1 MPVDTLFE
9 KLRFA
14 ERRLI
19 AAEERV
25 AFCQTAAAKTSVV
38 LGSQCV
44 SRARDVASHENAIIR
59 LMEAER
65 AYTEAEREYSDL
77 RDHVC
82 SLLQRLDDPMN
93 ADILKLRHVE
103 NKRMSAIANE
113 LHLSRS
119 SVYRRYAIALAELK
133 GVLQTSQDQRAEI

>member
-1 MPVDTLFE
+1 MPVDALFGE
-9 KLRFA
+9 LRLA

-25 AFCQTAAAKTSVV
+25 AFCRATAAKTSVV

-44 SRARDVASHENAIIR
+44 SRSHDVAAHENAVIR

-65 AYTEAEREYSDL
+65 EYIEAEQQYSDL

-93 ADILKLRHVE
+93 AGILKLRHVE
-103 NKRMSAIANE
+103 HKRMSVIANE

-119 SVYRRYAIALAELK
+119 SVYRRYALALSDLED
-133 GVLQTSQDQRAEI
+133 VLQTQGI

>member
-1 MPVDTLFE
+1 MPVDVLFE
-9 KLRFA
+9 KLRLA

-25 AFCQTAAAKTSVV
+25 AYCRAAAAKASAV
-38 LGSQCV
+38 LGGECV
-44 SRARDVASHENAIIR
+44 SRTRDVASHENAVIR

-103 NKRMSAIANE
+103 HKRMSAIANE

-119 SVYRRYAIALAELK
+119 SVYRRYTLALSDLK
-133 GVLQTSQDQRAEI
+133 DVLQTQGI

>member
-1 MPVDTLFE
+1 MPVDALFGE
-9 KLRFA
+9 LRFA

-19 AAEERV
+19 SAEERV
-25 AFCQTAAAKTSVV
+25 AYCRAAAEKTSVV

-44 SRARDVASHENAIIR
+44 SRARDVASHENAVIR

-65 AYTEAEREYSDL
+65 AYAEAEREYSDL

-82 SLLQRLDDPMN
+82 SLLQRLDDPIN

-119 SVYRRYAIALAELK
+119 SIYRRYALALAELK
-133 GVLQTSQDQRAEI
+133 DVLQMQDGHAGS

>member
-1 MPVDTLFE
+1 MPVDALWGE
-9 KLRFA
+9 LRFA

-25 AFCQTAAAKTSVV
+25 AYCRAASAV
-38 LGSQCV
+38 LGGECV
-44 SRARDVASHENAIIR
+44 SRTRDVASHENAVIR

-65 AYTEAEREYSDL
+65 AYAEAEREYSDL

-82 SLLQRLDDPMN
+82 SLLQRLDDAMN
-93 ADILKLRHVE
+93 ANVLKLRHLK
-103 NKRMSAIANE
+103 NKRMSAIANK

-119 SVYRRYAIALAELK
+119 SVYRRYSLALAELK
-133 GVLQTSQDQRAEI
+133 SVLQMQDGHAGS

>member
-1 MPVDTLFE
+1 MPVDALWGE
-9 KLRFA
+9 LRFA

-25 AFCQTAAAKTSVV
+25 AYCRTAAAKASAV
-38 LGSQCV
+38 LGGECV
-44 SRARDVASHENAIIR
+44 SRTRDVASHENAVIR

-65 AYTEAEREYSDL
+65 AYAEAEREYSDL

-82 SLLQRLDDPMN
+82 SLLQRLDDAMN
-93 ADILKLRHVE
+93 ANVLKLRHVE

-133 GVLQTSQDQRAEI
+133 GVLQT

>member
-1 MPVDTLFE
+1 MPVDALWGE
-9 KLRFA
+9 LRFA

-25 AFCQTAAAKTSVV
+25 AYCRTAAAKASAV
-38 LGSQCV
+38 LGGECV
-44 SRARDVASHENAIIR
+44 SRTRDVASHENAVIR

-65 AYTEAEREYSDL
+65 AYAEAEREYSDL

-82 SLLQRLDDPMN
+82 SLLQRLDDAMN
-93 ADILKLRHVE
+93 ANVLKLRHVE

-133 GVLQTSQDQRAEI
+133 CVLQT

>member
-1 MPVDTLFE
+1 MPVDALFGE
-9 KLRFA
+9 LRLA

-25 AFCQTAAAKTSVV
+25 AFCRATAAKTSVV

-44 SRARDVASHENAIIR
+44 SKVRDVASNENAVIR

-65 AYTEAEREYSDL
+65 EYTEAEQQYSDL

-93 ADILKLRHVE
+93 AGILKLRHVE
-103 NKRMSAIANE
+103 HKRMSAIANE

-119 SVYRRYAIALAELK
+119 SVYRRYTLALSELK
-133 GVLQTSQDQRAEI
+133 DVLQMQDGHAGS

>member
-1 MPVDTLFE
+1 MMHFFGE
-9 KLRFA
+9 LRFA

-25 AFCQTAAAKTSVV
+25 AFCRATAAKTSVV
-38 LGSQCV
+38 LGSKCV
-44 SRARDVASHENAIIR
+44 SKVRDVASHENAVIR

-65 AYTEAEREYSDL
+65 EYAEAEREYSDL

-82 SLLQRLDDPMN
+82 SLLQSLDDPMN

-103 NKRMSAIANE
+103 HKRMSAIANE

-119 SVYRRYAIALAELK
+119 SVYRRYAIALAELE
-133 GVLQTSQDQRAEI
+133 GVLLMEDGL

>member
-1 MPVDTLFE
+1 MPVDALFGE
-9 KLRFA
+9 LRLA

-25 AFCQTAAAKTSVV
+25 AFCRATAAKTSVV

-44 SRARDVASHENAIIR
+44 SKVRDVASNENAVIR

-65 AYTEAEREYSDL
+65 EYTEAEQQYSDL

-103 NKRMSAIANE
+103 HKRMSAIANE

-119 SVYRRYAIALAELK
+119 SVYRRYTLALSELK
-133 GVLQTSQDQRAEI
+133 DVLQMQDGHAGS

>member
-1 MPVDTLFE
+1 MPVDVLFE
-9 KLRFA
+9 KLRLA

-25 AFCQTAAAKTSVV
+25 AYCRAAAAKTSVV

-44 SRARDVASHENAIIR
+44 SRTRDVASHENVVIR

-65 AYTEAEREYSDL
+65 AYAEAEREYSDM
-77 RDHVC
+77 RDRVC

-93 ADILKLRHVE
+93 AGILKLRHVE

-133 GVLQTSQDQRAEI
+133 GVLQT

>member
-1 MPVDTLFE
+1 MPVDALFGE
-9 KLRFA
+9 LQLA

-25 AFCQTAAAKTSVV
+25 AFCRATAAKTSVV
-38 LGSQCV
+38 LGSKCV
-44 SRARDVASHENAIIR
+44 SKVRDVASHENAVIR

-65 AYTEAEREYSDL
+65 AYTEAEQQYSDL
-77 RDHVC
+77 CDHVC

-103 NKRMSAIANE
+103 HRRMSAIANE

-133 GVLQTSQDQRAEI
+133 SVLQTQDGHAGS

>member
-1 MPVDTLFE
+1 MPVDALWGE
-9 KLRFA
+9 LRFA

-25 AFCQTAAAKTSVV
+25 AYCRAAAAKASAV
-38 LGSQCV
+38 LGGECV
-44 SRARDVASHENAIIR
+44 SRTRDVASHENAVIR

-65 AYTEAEREYSDL
+65 AYAEAEREYSDL

-82 SLLQRLDDPMN
+82 SLLQRLDDAMN
-93 ADILKLRHVE
+93 ANVLKLRHLK
-103 NKRMSAIANE
+103 NKRMSAIANK

-119 SVYRRYAIALAELK
+119 SVYRRYSLALAELK
-133 GVLQTSQDQRAEI
+133 SVLQMQDGHAGS

>member
-1 MPVDTLFE
+1 MPVDALFGD
-9 KLRFA
+9 LRLA

-25 AFCQTAAAKTSVV
+25 AYCQAAAAKTSVV
-38 LGSQCV
+38 LGSHCV
-44 SRARDVASHENAIIR
+44 SRARDVASHENAVIR

-119 SVYRRYAIALAELK
+119 SVYRRYSLALVELK
-133 GVLQTSQDQRAEI
+133 SMLQMQDGHAGS

>member
-1 MPVDTLFE
+1 MPVDALFGE
-9 KLRFA
+9 LRLA

-19 AAEERV
+19 AAEERMTYCR
-25 AFCQTAAAKTSVV
+25 AAAAKTSVV
-38 LGSQCV
+38 LGSKCV
-44 SRARDVASHENAIIR
+44 SKVRDVASHENAVIR
-59 LMEAER
+59 LMEAEQ

-103 NKRMSAIANE
+103 HKRMSAIANE

-119 SVYRRYAIALAELK
+119 SIYRRYAIALAELK
-133 GVLQTSQDQRAEI
+133 GVLQT